1 MFWSAFAVMAA
12 TVASEHAHLMT
23 TGLAPFCDGLTQLF
37 VTPEDLL
44 PVIALALFAG
54 LRGPRYGRAVLFV
67 LPAAWVVGSF
77 AGGLM
82 PAPLT
87 LPAATATV
95 TIAPGALV
103 AADQPIP
110 VPLLTTQCYSEP
122 RGQRRPAHNSFPAS
136 PPTRCK

>member
-1 MFWSAFAVMAA
+1 MAA

-23 TGLAPFCDGLTQLF
+23 TGLGPFYDGLTQLF
-37 VTPEDLL
+37 LTPEDLP

-67 LPAAWVVGSF
+67 LPAAGVVGSF

-95 TIAPGALV
+95 TIASGALV
-103 AADQPIP
+103 AADQPN
-110 VPLLTTQCYSEP
+110 LSRCSQTQCYSEP
-122 RGQRRPAHNSFPAS
+122 RGQRRPAHNSFPAHS
-136 PPTRCK
+136 PLTRCK